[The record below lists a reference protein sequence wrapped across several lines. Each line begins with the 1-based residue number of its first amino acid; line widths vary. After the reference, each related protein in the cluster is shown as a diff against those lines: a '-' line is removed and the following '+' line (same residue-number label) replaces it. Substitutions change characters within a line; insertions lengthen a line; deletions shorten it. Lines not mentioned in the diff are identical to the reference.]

1 MKEIDEILSRVS
13 ASAGGKQLAGSLS
26 SDGAILLRGLAG
38 SAYSVYASAAIRSN
52 GGIHIFV
59 SEDKD
64 SAAYLMND
72 FYTLLGEKDVMFFP
86 AGYKR
91 SIQFGQEDA
100 SGMVQR
106 TAALNAIRG
115 FTGGKLVIC
124 TYAEA
129 LAEKMVDST
138 ELERRTI
145 PVARGEKIDMD
156 FLTSALDEYGF
167 TRVDFVY
174 EPGQYS
180 RRGGIIDIF
189 SFAENK
195 PYRLDFFGDEVESI
209 RRFDISSQLSTE
221 KLEAIEVIPDLKN
234 SVNTGKGVSLP
245 EFAGKH
251 AVYWADDMDYV
262 LRRIDDIR
270 KKMLA
275 DAEEPSSVD
284 ARVTSRRQLSEGLQG
299 CALLMRRG
307 DPREFPVT
315 AEISFDTIPQP
326 AFNKQYDLLARDIHD
341 HSQEGYTTYIA
352 SENRAQTERLENIF
366 ASEGFPKVRFTP
378 LAVTLHEGFVDN
390 ALKICVYT
398 DHQIFE
404 RYQRYSLRGE
414 IDRSQSLTVSELNE
428 LKPGDYVVHI
438 DHGVGRF
445 GGLVRTVENGKVHE
459 AVKLE
464 YRDGDVLLVNVH
476 ALHRI
481 ARYKD
486 KDSDTP
492 PRVYKLGSGAWQRM
506 KNATKSAVKDIA
518 RELIKLY
525 AERKESGGFAFS
537 PDNYLQH
544 ELEASFPY
552 EETPDQQ
559 QAVELVKHDM
569 EQEQPMDR
577 LVCGD
582 VGFGK
587 TEVAVR
593 AAFKAVAD
601 SKQVAVLVPTTIL
614 SLQHYR
620 TFSER
625 LRGLPVRVENLSRV
639 KSAKEVKQIKE
650 DLEAGK
656 IDILIGTHKILGKD
670 IKFRDLGLLVIDEEQ
685 KFGVSSKEKL
695 RQMSVHVDTLTLTA
709 TPIPRTLQFSL
720 MGARDLSV
728 IATPPPNR
736 QPIVTESHLFDEEII
751 REAVEAELARHG
763 QVFFVHNRVD
773 NIEQVAGLIR
783 HLCPKANVVTGHG
796 QMPAQKLE
804 KLIMDFI
811 YGEFDVLVAT
821 TIIENGVD
829 IPNANTIIINDAQN
843 FGLSD
848 LHQLR
853 GRVGRSDK
861 KGYCYLLT
869 PPDELLTSDARRRL
883 RAVEEFSELGAGFNI
898 AMQDLD
904 IRGAGNLLGAE
915 QSGFIA
921 DMGFETYQKILS
933 EAVAELRAEGV
944 SEAGGLIGSAEEA
957 PREVS
962 YLSDAQIETDIEAL
976 LPDGYIGQGAEK
988 LRLYR
993 ELDNIGDEEQMSR
1006 FEARLADRFG
1016 ALPDAARN
1024 LLDVVRL
1031 RWRAVAMGF
1040 EWVKVK
1046 NGLML
1051 LRFIADDNS
1060 PYYKSPLF
1068 MGILKYVS
1076 KNSAKFV
1083 LKQNNN
1089 RLMLTVREVKGIREA
1104 WKTLDDIHA
1113 GAIAGEATSVAGKT
1127 NRDASTDR

>member
-1 MKEIDEILSRVS
+1 MASTDEILG
-13 ASAGGKQLAGSLS
+13 AAAATAAGRKLATVAGKAQVTELK
-26 SDGAILLRGLAG
+26 GLAG
-38 SAYSVYASAAIRSN
+38 SSYSLYAASTVRKH
-52 GGIHIFV
+52 GGIHIFICP
-59 SEDKD
+59 DKD
-64 SAAYLMND
+64 AAAYMMND
-72 FYTLLGEKDVMFFP
+72 FYALLGEEKVMFFP
-86 AGYKR
+86 TGYKR
-91 SIQFGQEDA
+91 SVQFGQEDA
-100 SGMVQR
+100 SGAVQR
-106 TAALNAIRG
+106 TAALNAIREFSG
-115 FTGGKLVIC
+115 NGWLALFT
-124 TYAEA
+124 YPEA
-129 LAEKMVDST
+129 LAEKVADAA
-138 ELERRTI
+138 ELDRRTMI
-145 PVARGEKIDMD
+145 VACGDTVGMD
-156 FLTSALDEYGF
+156 AIASVLEEFGF
-167 TRVDFVY
+167 VKVDFVY

-180 RRGGIIDIF
+180 IRGGIVDIF
-189 SFAENK
+189 SYAENK
-195 PYRLDFFGDEVESI
+195 PYRIDMFGDEVESI

-221 KLEAIEVIPDLKN
+221 RLDRIEVVPDMRE
-234 SVNTGKGVSLP
+234 SVKGGRSVSLP
-245 EFAGKH
+245 EFASKAVFWADGLDH
-251 AVYWADDMDYV
+251 AVRKV
-262 LRRIDDIR
+262 DDIR
-270 KKMLA
+270 RKMLVE
-275 DAEEPSSVD
+275 AEEPDVVD
-284 ARVTSRRQLSEGLQG
+284 AKVTSRKQLAAALEGRT
-299 CALLMRRG
+299 LLVRG
-307 DPREFPVT
+307 DGMKEFPATVT
-315 AEISFDTIPQP
+315 VTFDTMPQP
-326 AFNKQYDLLARDIHD
+326 AFNKQYDLLAKDIHD
-341 HSQEGYTTYIA
+341 RSCDGYTTYILTD
-352 SENRAQTERLENIF
+352 NRAQIERLDNIF
-366 ASEGFPKVRFTP
+366 AAPGFPHVRFSSLP
-378 LAVTLHEGFVDN
+378 ITLHEGFVDN
-390 ALKICVYT
+390 VLKVCLYT

-404 RYQRYSLRGE
+404 RYQRYALRGE

-428 LKPGDYVVHI
+428 LKVGDYVVHI

-459 AVKLE
+459 AIKLE
-464 YRDGDVLLVNVH
+464 YKDGDVLLVNVH

-481 ARYKD
+481 SRYKD
-486 KDSDTP
+486 RDSDVP
-492 PRVYKLGSGAWQRM
+492 PKVYKLGSGAWQRM
-506 KNATKSAVKDIA
+506 KTATKNAVKDIA

-525 AERKESGGFAFS
+525 AVRKESGGFAFS
-537 PDNYLQH
+537 PDGYMQH

-559 QAVELVKHDM
+559 QAVELIKRDM
-569 EQEQPMDR
+569 EQAQPMDR

-639 KSAKEVKQIKE
+639 KTAKEVKQIRE
-650 DLEAGK
+650 DLAAGK

-670 IKFRDLGLLVIDEEQ
+670 IKFHDLGLLIIDEEQ
-685 KFGVSSKEKL
+685 KFGVASKEKL

-736 QPIVTESHLFDEEII
+736 RPIVTETHVFDDEII
-751 REAVEAELARHG
+751 REAIETELARHG

-773 NIEQVAGLIR
+773 TIEHVAAVIR
-783 HLCPKANVVTGHG
+783 HLCPKAKVAVGHG

-869 PPDELLTSDARRRL
+869 PANELLTSDARRRL
-883 RAVEEFSELGAGFNI
+883 RAIEEFSDLGAGFNI

-904 IRGAGNLLGAE
+904 IRGAGNLLGAQ

-921 DMGFETYQKILS
+921 DMGFETYQKILA
-933 EAVAELRAEGV
+933 EAITELRAEGV
-944 SEAGGLIGSAEEA
+944 AEAGALVENGRQLEKEI
-957 PREVS
+957 R
-962 YLSDAQIETDIEAL
+962 YLTDAQIETDIEAY
-976 LPDGYIGQGAEK
+976 LPDTYIGQSAEK
-988 LRLYR
+988 LRLYK
-993 ELDNIGDEEQMSR
+993 ELDGIKDEEQMQR
-1006 FEARLADRFG
+1006 FEAKLVDRFG
-1016 ALPDAARN
+1016 TLPPQARN
-1024 LLDVVRL
+1024 LMDVVRL
-1031 RWRAVAMGF
+1031 RWRAVDLGF

-1051 LRFIADDNS
+1051 LRFLSDSGS
-1060 PYYKSPLF
+1060 PYFKTPLF

-1076 KNSAKFV
+1076 KNNSKFV

-1089 RLMLTVREVKGIREA
+1089 KLMVTVREVKGFEDARNV
-1104 WKTLDDIHA
+1104 LDRI
-1113 GAIAGEATSVAGKT
+1113 GEVARAETAAVQQHDGSL
-1127 NRDASTDR
+1127 A

>member
-1 MKEIDEILSRVS
+1 MEKGRTDELLKRAAGTPSGRALADRV
-13 ASAGGKQLAGSLS
+13 GS
-26 SDGAILLRGLAG
+26 GAVTFLKGLAG
-38 SAYSVYASAAIRSN
+38 SAYALYCAAAVERK
-52 GGIHIFV
+52 GGVHLFV
-59 SEDKD
+59 CEDRD
-64 SAAYLMND
+64 AAAYLMND
-72 FYTLLGEKDVMFFP
+72 FYALLGEEGVLFFP

-91 SIQFGQEDA
+91 SVQFGQEDA
-100 SGMVQR
+100 SGIVQR
-106 TAALNAIRG
+106 TAALGALRG
-115 FTGGKLVIC
+115 FDGRGHLVVC
-124 TYAEA
+124 TYPEA
-129 LAEKMVDST
+129 LAEKVADAQ
-138 ELERRTI
+138 ELDRNTLA
-145 PVARGEKIDMD
+145 VARGERMDMG
-156 FLTSALDEYGF
+156 FLARTLEAYGF
-167 TRVDFVY
+167 AKVDFVY

-180 RRGGIIDIF
+180 LRGGIVDIF
-189 SFAENK
+189 SYAENK
-195 PYRLDFFGDEVESI
+195 PYRVDFFGDEVESI
-209 RRFDISSQLSTE
+209 RRFDIASQLSTE
-221 KLEAIEVIPDLKN
+221 RLERIEIVPDLRG
-234 SVNTGKGVSLP
+234 SVNAGRSVSLP
-245 EFAGKH
+245 EFAGE
-251 AVYWADDMDYV
+251 ANWWADDLDRT
-262 LRRIDDIR
+262 LRRVDDIR
-270 KKMLA
+270 RKMLA
-275 DAEEPSSVD
+275 EAEEPALVD
-284 ARVTSRRQLSEGLQG
+284 AKVASGRQLTD
-299 CALLMRRG
+299 ALAGKTLFLRRSG
-307 DPREFPVT
+307 PKELPA
-315 AEISFDTIPQP
+315 AETVVFDTLPQP
-326 AFNKQYDLLARDIHD
+326 AFNKRYELLARDIHD
-341 HSQEGYTTYIA
+341 RNAAGYRTYIL
-352 SENRAQTERLENIF
+352 SDNKAQTERLANIF
-366 ASEGFPKVRFTP
+366 ASEGFPRADFTP
-378 LAVTLHEGFVDN
+378 LPVTLHEGFVDN
-390 ALKICVYT
+390 GLRICCYT

-414 IDRSQSLTVSELNE
+414 IDRSQSLTVAELNE

-445 GGLVRTVENGKVHE
+445 GGLVRTVENGRVHE

-486 KDSDTP
+486 KDSDAP
-492 PRVYKLGSGAWQRM
+492 PRIYKLGSGAWQRM
-506 KNATKSAVKDIA
+506 KNATKNAVKDIA

-537 PDNYLQH
+537 PDGYLQH

-569 EQEQPMDR
+569 EQPQPMDR

-593 AAFKAVAD
+593 AAFKAAAD

-639 KSAKEVKQIKE
+639 KSAKEVKQIRE
-650 DLEAGK
+650 ELAAGK

-670 IKFRDLGLLVIDEEQ
+670 IEFRDLGLLIIDEEQ

-695 RQMSVHVDTLTLTA
+695 RRLSVHVDTLTLTA

-736 QPIVTESHLFDEEII
+736 RPIVTESHVFDEEII

-763 QVFFVHNRVD
+763 QVFFVHNRVE
-773 NIEQVAGLIR
+773 NIEQMADLVR
-783 HLCPKANVVTGHG
+783 HLCPKARVATGHG
-796 QMPAQKLE
+796 QMPAQQLE
-804 KLIMDFI
+804 KLVMDFI

-829 IPNANTIIINDAQN
+829 IPNANTIIINDAQY

-869 PPDELLTSDARRRL
+869 PSDELLTSDARRRI
-883 RAVEEFSELGAGFNI
+883 RAVEEFSDLGAGFNI

-921 DMGFETYQKILS
+921 DMGFETYQKILA

-944 SEAGGLIGSAEEA
+944 AEAGGLLEGGGQAA
-957 PREVS
+957 GEVRF
-962 YLSDAQIETDIEAL
+962 LTDAQIETDMEAL
-976 LPDGYIGQGAEK
+976 LPDDYIGLSAEK

-993 ELDNIGDEEQMSR
+993 ELDSMNDEQQMRR
-1006 FEARLADRFG
+1006 FEERLTDRFG
-1016 ALPDAARN
+1016 ALPQAARN

-1051 LRFIADDNS
+1051 LRFLSDSAS

-1068 MGILKYVS
+1068 LGILKYVS
-1076 KNSAKFV
+1076 KNNSKFV

-1089 RLMLTVREVKGIREA
+1089 KLMLTVREVKGIGQA
-1104 WKTLDDIHA
+1104 WAVLDAMYA
-1113 GAIAGEATSVAGKT
+1113 GATAEGAVSEQDAG
-1127 NRDASTDR
+1127 